1 MDGVV
6 GTDGD
11 SQSATAISSNAGKEL
26 EPGSARLVW
35 KRGLPV
41 GPVDSDSESESVAGD
56 DWLAGC
62 SWQARA

>member
-1 MDGVV
+1 MAGAV
-6 GTDGD
+6 GTEGD

-26 EPGSARLVW
+26 EPGSGRLVW
-35 KRGLPV
+35 NRGLPV
-41 GPVDSDSESESVAGD
+41 VPVDSDSESVSVAGD